1 MPRDREGTRRRL
13 IDAGRQLFAVE
24 GIDAVRIQD
33 LNALAG
39 QRNASTVYYHFGSRH
54 GLLHAIVAG
63 HQSRSEQIRGE
74 MLQALAADG
83 REGDLAAVMDALVR
97 PTSTWLGTPDGRH
110 YLMIIGQL
118 AAGSGLRAQVENP
131 ALANVRAGQQL
142 LRRCVSDLPAAL
154 VEERIV
160 SLSMMIV
167 AALSERARRVEEG
180 APVALSDEAFV
191 ADLVAMLVAG
201 MRAPVPAAVDA

>member
-1 MPRDREGTRRRL
+1 MPRDREDTRRKL
-13 IDAGRQLFAVE
+13 VDAGRQLFAVE

-54 GLLHAIVAG
+54 GLLQAIVAG
-63 HQSRSEQIRGE
+63 HQERSEQIRGE
-74 MLQALAADG
+74 MLQALAASD
-83 REGDLAAVMDALVR
+83 REGDVVAVMDALVR
-97 PTSTWLGTPDGRH
+97 PTSTWLQTREGRQ
-110 YLMIIGQL
+110 YLMIIGQM
-118 AAGSGLRAQVENP
+118 ATRSGLRAQVEDP
-131 ALANVRAGQQL
+131 ALENVRAGQDM
-142 LRRCVSDLPAAL
+142 LRRCVADLPGDL

-167 AALSERARRVEEG
+167 AALSERARRIEEG
-180 APVALSDEAFV
+180 APVALTDEAFV

-201 MRAPVPAAVDA
+201 VQAPVPAGTRT